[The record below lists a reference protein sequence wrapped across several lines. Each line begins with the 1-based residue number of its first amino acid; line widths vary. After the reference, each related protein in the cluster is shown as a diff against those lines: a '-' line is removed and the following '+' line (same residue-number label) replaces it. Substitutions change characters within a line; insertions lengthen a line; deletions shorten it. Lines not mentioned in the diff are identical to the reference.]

1 MFFKLNFCLDFLYGR
16 GIINLYM
23 RWIKYK
29 RYFISK
35 TAVFFTAV
43 FFIASG
49 IASASISSSKNY
61 KLYTALAD
69 GGGASGASKS
79 YNTENSVGYPLDTNV
94 ITGPSYKLY
103 GGMLS
108 TRNIISE
115 VTIMSH
121 NDGQAV
127 FENPPTLKWMV
138 TDKDK
143 DPQRYYQVQ
152 VSRDN
157 FKTMDADSGVVK
169 SGTQEYTTP
178 ILLTTE
184 GYIDYKW
191 RVRVSDGYDYSGWKV
206 ATNGFKLAIG
216 KVDVPIIFAQTAPGG
231 KDIPAKLWQECGDPY
246 MYWEYPGQGAQP
258 VGYSYV
264 WGDMPDNQADT
275 TGYFYQ
281 TPSDLLGDGIRVFNI
296 KAENSAGNWGETA
309 SFEIWIDRG
318 SPVIGNYS
326 PSKGSILATDKPT
339 ITISASDDKSGVNPD
354 AINMRIN
361 KSSLNA
367 AYDDKTQTITYIPS
381 IPLSEGDTVVSLE
394 VSDFVGNKTSQLVW
408 SFTVD
413 TKGPAGYIIIN
424 NQDAVT
430 NSVYVNLALDASDS
444 TTEVQSMVI
453 SNDGVFDTEQ
463 WEALKTKKENW
474 ALTPIS
480 GTRKVYVKFR
490 DMAGNES
497 EIFNDTIELIIVAPD
512 TIITSGPSLLTKS
525 REALFTFKG
534 SVEACVFRW
543 KFDDEE
549 WSDWSKDMSV
559 TRKDLEEGNH
569 YFKVQSAKDVNKNSK
584 IDLDET
590 DPSPAERTWTVSEKG
605 VVKPEPEKKKPFKFW
620 KEE

>member
-1 MFFKLNFCLDFLYGR
+1 
-16 GIINLYM
+16 
-23 RWIKYK
+23 
-29 RYFISK
+29 
-35 TAVFFTAV
+35 
-43 FFIASG
+43 
-49 IASASISSSKNY
+49 
-61 KLYTALAD
+61 
-69 GGGASGASKS
+69 
-79 YNTENSVGYPLDTNV
+79 
-94 ITGPSYKLY
+94 
-103 GGMLS
+103 
-108 TRNIISE
+108 
-115 VTIMSH
+115 
-121 NDGQAV
+121 
-127 FENPPTLKWMV
+127 
-138 TDKDK
+138 
-143 DPQRYYQVQ
+143 
-152 VSRDN
+152 
-157 FKTMDADSGVVK
+157 
-169 SGTQEYTTP
+169 
-178 ILLTTE
+178 
-184 GYIDYKW
+184 
-191 RVRVSDGYDYSGWKV
+191 
-206 ATNGFKLAIG
+206 
-216 KVDVPIIFAQTAPGG
+216 
-231 KDIPAKLWQECGDPY
+231 
-246 MYWEYPGQGAQP
+246 
-258 VGYSYV
+258 
-264 WGDMPDNQADT
+264 
-275 TGYFYQ
+275 
-281 TPSDLLGDGIRVFNI
+281 
-296 KAENSAGNWGETA
+296 
-309 SFEIWIDRG
+309 
-318 SPVIGNYS
+318 
-326 PSKGSILATDKPT
+326 
-339 ITISASDDKSGVNPD
+339 
-354 AINMRIN
+354 
-361 KSSLNA
+361 
-367 AYDDKTQTITYIPS
+367 
-381 IPLSEGDTVVSLE
+381 VSLE

-605 VVKPEPEKKKPFKFW
+605 VVKPEPEKRKPFKFW